1 MSTVDRPAGNISGIP
16 VGEGRMLRVDG
27 HLVTVFHLRD
37 GGVRAT
43 QPWCPHRA
51 GPLAD
56 GLLDDDVLVC
66 PLHGRTFSLDSGEAG
81 PTEVGIAT
89 YTAQLDG
96 DGTIVLTL
104 PAAGSLPSCSD
115 GVSAGEPPGPQA
127 AAAPFS
133 GGNEH
138 HDQGGA

>member
-1 MSTVDRPAGNISGIP
+1 VSDTVSVLQRTAGHISAIP

-27 HLVTVFHLRD
+27 HLVAVFHLRD

-56 GLLDDDVLVC
+56 GLLGDHELVC
-66 PLHGRTFSLDSGEAG
+66 PLHARTFSLRTGEAG
-81 PTEVGIAT
+81 PGETGVVT
-89 YTAQLDG
+89 YPAQVSG

-104 PAAGSLPSCSD
+104 PAEGPLPACSD
-115 GVSAGEPPGPQA
+115 T
-127 AAAPFS
+127 
-133 GGNEH
+133 
-138 HDQGGA
+138 

>member
-1 MSTVDRPAGNISGIP
+1 MTGVERPAGNISAIP

-37 GGVRAT
+37 GKVRAT

-56 GLLDDDVLVC
+56 GLVGDDELVC
-66 PLHGRTFSLDSGEAG
+66 PLHGRAFSLTTGQAG
-81 PTEVGIAT
+81 PDEVGIAT
-89 YTAQLDG
+89 YPVRLHG

-104 PAAGSLPSCSD
+104 PADGPLRTCSD
-115 GVSAGEPPGPQA
+115 GAPASAEPGEQA
-127 AAAPFS
+127 ERAPFA
-133 GGNEH
+133 
-138 HDQGGA
+138 Q